1 MSGHE
6 TRQYLDRDAWPGQ
19 IVWTLSARVFSP
31 FGAHLLPQLHHNG
44 LDTCK
49 FSNVPEI
56 LLNFL
61 SWFPTDYDMLFQL
74 LELVKGSVE
83 VRRAFVQD
91 IVSEATKF
99 KRKPLIQR
107 LEEWGARLG
116 SLGKGAGRGKAASSQ
131 KR

>member
-1 MSGHE
+1 MKAQKH
-6 TRQYLDRDAWPGQ
+6 
-19 IVWTLSARVFSP
+19 ARFPVLSP
-31 FGAHLLPQLHHNG
+31 FSASFLPPPHYILMVRGLLLK
-44 LDTCK
+44 CAE
-49 FSNVPEI
+49 V
-56 LLNFL
+56 LLSFL
-61 SWFPTDYDMLFQL
+61 SWLPTDYDALFQL

-116 SLGKGAGRGKAASSQ
+116 SLGKGAGRGKAAPSQ